1 MIAEREPNVVRTST
15 QCLYAT
21 SLPGVRLGRSLWLR
35 GYGLY
40 ASPDEGSKGNV
51 SMRVSGSKVYPTEL
65 TIQSRLHGLSIY
77 L

>member
-21 SLPGVRLGRSLWLR
+21 SLPGVRLVRSLWLR

-51 SMRVSGSKVYPTEL
+51 SIVRVSGSKVYPTEL
-65 TIQSRLHGLSIY
+65 TI
-77 L
+77 

>member
-1 MIAEREPNVVRTST
+1 MIAEIEPNVVRTST

-21 SLPGVRLGRSLWLR
+21 SLPGVRLVRSLWLS

-51 SMRVSGSKVYPTEL
+51 SIVRVSVSKVYPTEL
-65 TIQSRLHGLSIY
+65 TI
-77 L
+77 